1 MPAVGKNN
9 ISRTLWRFLEISLF
23 FAVSVLGYSFLA
35 KTSSCNAKSKSK
47 ETFSRVVAVQCGSD
61 EDASMLYAYRN
72 TPLPKNS
79 YSHSPLS
86 FYAAPQQAVGR
97 ITSYF
102 DTFPALTYNAPTA
115 VKTNLFLHHQV
126 FII

>member
-1 MPAVGKNN
+1 MPAIRKNN

-47 ETFSRVVAVQCGSD
+47 ETFSRVVAVQCYSD

-72 TPLPKNS
+72 APSPKNS
-79 YSHSPLS
+79 YSHSSFS
-86 FYAAPQQAVGR
+86 FYAVLQQAVDR
-97 ITSYF
+97 ITSYS
-102 DTFPALTYNAPTA
+102 DTFPSLTYNAPIA
-115 VKTNLFLHHQV
+115 VKADLFLHHQA